1 MNIMANIV
9 RDDFRKC
16 LEITPHFALMA
27 DETTSQGKVVLPV
40 CLRFLDLRDPSE
52 PTKREVLLDICP
64 LQITTGKAIAT
75 AIQDSLAKSEIDL
88 TNCRGQAYDTT
99 ASMSTGRR
107 LPRMLPSFLEPS
119 YMPCLQ
125 DIPSA

>member
-1 MNIMANIV
+1 MKEHLINGPRNAQCTSKTVQNEIMNIVANIV

-27 DETTSQGKVVLPV
+27 DETTSQGKVVLSV

-64 LQITTGKAIAT
+64 LQRTTGKAIAT
-75 AIQDSLAKSEIDL
+75 AIQDSLA
-88 TNCRGQAYDTT
+88 
-99 ASMSTGRR
+99 
-107 LPRMLPSFLEPS
+107 
-119 YMPCLQ
+119 
-125 DIPSA
+125 